1 MQDEIPGASEEEIA
15 VLIAR
20 LRAEVRAGGGPT
32 TSSDGDVSAPPLA
45 TRQQAEELWA
55 VSGDRPFLSKPGRWG
70 QVRGALLAPVK
81 LVLRKLMRWYVE
93 PALMDQRT
101 FNAAILRLVDEV
113 QQHAAANTHR
123 LEERLARLEEGN
135 KGDSADR

>member
-1 MQDEIPGASEEEIA
+1 MPDEAPRVSEEEIA

-32 TSSDGDVSAPPLA
+32 ISSDGDVSAAPLA

-55 VSGDRPFLSKPGRWG
+55 VTGDRPFLSKPGRWG
-70 QVRGALLAPVK
+70 QIRGALLAPVK
-81 LVLRKLMRWYVE
+81 VVLKKMMRWYVE

-101 FNAAILRLVDEV
+101 FNAAVLRLVDEL
-113 QQHAAANTHR
+113 QQQSAANTR
-123 LEERLARLEEGN
+123 KLEERLAQLEEGD
-135 KGDSADR
+135 KGDSAER

>member
-1 MQDEIPGASEEEIA
+1 MPDEASGVSEEEIA

-20 LRAEVRAGGGPT
+20 LRAEVRAGGGPA
-32 TSSDGDVSAPPLA
+32 TSSAGDVSATPLA

-55 VSGDRPFLSKPGRWG
+55 VTGDRPFLSKPGRWG

-81 LVLRKLMRWYVE
+81 LVLKKLMRWYVE

-101 FNAAILRLVDEV
+101 FNAAVLRLVDEL
-113 QQHAAANTHR
+113 QQQAAANTR
-123 LEERLARLEEGN
+123 NLEEQLARLEEGD
-135 KGDSADR
+135 KGDSTER